1 MTSQEPK
8 TKSKKS
14 QKSPGKTCWC
24 SSPLK
29 RYKCWSVT
37 GGAFL
42 LETLVLQSLRTSP
55 FYWRLRGRGS
65 LNLENSLKVLR
76 ELLFLGSV
84 LTVYQTATS
93 KIITYLSWGEGL
105 LLCLASS
112 SGVLWHHLQGEIG
125 LKIKMHSLEECH
137 WSENQVVF
145 SLSCSV
151 RPITFPCFWNSEL
164 NYNILEDAWGV
175 KGTLKCLKTRKRS
188 QRMFFALST
197 C

>member
-1 MTSQEPK
+1 MLVLFS
-8 TKSKKS
+8 S
-14 QKSPGKTCWC
+14 QKVQMLVCYWWGFSTWDTGVAVSENKSILLTFERQGVFKFGKFFKSFAGT
-24 SSPLK
+24 
-29 RYKCWSVT
+29 
-37 GGAFL
+37 A
-42 LETLVLQSLRTSP
+42 
-55 FYWRLRGRGS
+55 
-65 LNLENSLKVLR
+65 
-76 ELLFLGSV
+76 LFLGSV

-93 KIITYLSWGEGL
+93 KIITYLVGEKDYYSA
-105 LLCLASS
+105 LASS

-164 NYNILEDAWGV
+164 NYNILEDVWGV
-175 KGTLKCLKTRKRS
+175 KGTLKCLKIRKRS

>member
-1 MTSQEPK
+1 MSTILFDFVCQDGNRLGRDYWLIQSTDWRSMTSQEPK

-105 LLCLASS
+105 LLCSGIIFRGALASS
-112 SGVLWHHLQGEIG
+112 SGGNWV
-125 LKIKMHSLEECH
+125 
-137 WSENQVVF
+137 ENQNALFGGVSLVWKSSCLF
-145 SLSCSV
+145 S
-151 RPITFPCFWNSEL
+151 F
-164 NYNILEDAWGV
+164 
-175 KGTLKCLKTRKRS
+175 
-188 QRMFFALST
+188 M
-197 C
+197 

>member
-14 QKSPGKTCWC
+14 QKSPGETCWC
-24 SSPLK
+24 SSPPK

-42 LETLVLQSLRTSP
+42 FETLVLQSLRTSP

-65 LNLENSLKVLR
+65 FKFGKFFKSFAGTA
-76 ELLFLGSV
+76 LFLGSV

-105 LLCLASS
+105 LLC
-112 SGVLWHHLQGEIG
+112 SGIIFRGKLGWKSKCTLWWSVTG
-125 LKIKMHSLEECH
+125 LKIKLLSFLFHVVSDLLRFHVSETLS
-137 WSENQVVF
+137 WSTIF
-145 SLSCSV
+145 W
-151 RPITFPCFWNSEL
+151 RTFE
-164 NYNILEDAWGV
+164 G
-175 KGTLKCLKTRKRS
+175 
-188 QRMFFALST
+188 
-197 C
+197 